1 MFAAAPSL
9 APVSA
14 VPLRTLAARAS
25 ARGGLGAAA
34 RIAAR
39 PVPGCHRRLAA
50 RPQAAAAA
58 ATGQDPELIELKM
71 ALLDSFWGTERGL
84 SASSDS
90 RAEINELITQVG
102 ARVTPF
108 LSRMRPERLP
118 QEWLPLLLATPAMYS
133 HTAV

>member
-14 VPLRTLAARAS
+14 VSLRPPTASAS
-25 ARGGLGAAA
+25 ARGGVGAAA

-39 PVPGCHRRLAA
+39 PVPRRHRRLAA

-102 ARVTPF
+102 DP
-108 LSRMRPERLP
+108 S
-118 QEWLPLLLATPAMYS
+118 
-133 HTAV
+133 